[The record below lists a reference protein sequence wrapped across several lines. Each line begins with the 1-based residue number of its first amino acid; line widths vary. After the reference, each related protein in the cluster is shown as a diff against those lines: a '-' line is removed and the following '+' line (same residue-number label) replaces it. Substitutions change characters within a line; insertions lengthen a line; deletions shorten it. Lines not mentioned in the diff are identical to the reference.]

1 MDSKEYIFRT
11 DFMPVFL
18 FVYVVG
24 AIGGAIFI
32 LGLVTFDASI
42 HVEKHVMLETI
53 GFYIMVFSPP
63 YAILSAVIMSRYF
76 SYFLTEEGLG
86 GENLIGKSQFIEWDN
101 IQEIKPIHIG
111 NLTYARIHSMGEKYP
126 LWFPLFFKNDQSF
139 DSQLI
144 ALTNE
149 DHIAR
154 TMVREIQHES

>member
-1 MDSKEYIFRT
+1 MDSKEYVFRT

-24 AIGGAIFI
+24 AIGGALFI
-32 LGLVTFDASI
+32 LCLVTFDTSI

-76 SYFLTEEGLG
+76 SYYMTDKGLG
-86 GENLIGKSQFIEWDN
+86 GENLVGKSQFIEWDD
-101 IQEIKPIHIG
+101 IQKIHPIHIG
-111 NLTYARIHSMGEKYP
+111 NLTYARIHSNGEKHP

-139 DSQLI
+139 GAQLVK
-144 ALTNE
+144 LTPS
-149 DHIAR
+149 DHVAR
-154 TMVREIQHES
+154 TMVHEIHH

>member
-1 MDSKEYIFRT
+1 MNSKEYIFRT

-32 LGLVTFDASI
+32 LGLVAFDTTI

-101 IQEIKPIHIG
+101 IQEIKPIQIG
-111 NLTYARIHSMGEKYP
+111 NLTYARIHSVGEKYP

-139 DSQLI
+139 EQQLHL
-144 ALTNE
+144 LTPTN
-149 DHIAR
+149 HIAR
-154 TMVREIQHES
+154 TMLGDVQH